1 MPLKRAAFVAAIA
14 LSITAPAA
22 GADDDR
28 PPDDRGTFTLLIEN
42 DAIYDS
48 DRHYTNGLKAAW
60 LSSENIPAWLHRL
73 GNYLPFFSSDS
84 RRRYGIS
91 VGQSI
96 FTPEDKDSTAVVS
109 NDRPYAGWLYAGFAM
124 TADSG
129 NQLDTFELNVGV
141 VGPHAQG
148 EWMQNNFHSVIGSDN
163 ANGWDNQLHDEFGA
177 VLYYEHKW
185 RGLLETSRGG
195 LGVDVTPHVGGALGN
210 VYTYAAGGATLRFG
224 QDLPADYGPPRVRP
238 ALAGTGFF
246 NPSAGFGWY
255 LFAGAEGRAVARD
268 IFLDGN
274 TFGDSPSV
282 DKEPFVADLQAG
294 IAVTIKT
301 VRLAF
306 TQVYRTREFEG
317 QSGPNTFGAFS
328 VSFRW

>member
-1 MPLKRAAFVAAIA
+1 MRLNRIVAAAA
-14 LSITAPAA
+14 LVVLAA
-22 GADDDR
+22 VAQARAEDRR
-28 PPDDRGTFTLLIEN
+28 PPDDRGTFSLLIEN
-42 DAIYDS
+42 DALYDS
-48 DRHYTNGLKAAW
+48 DRHYTNGLKASW
-60 LSSENIPAWLHRL
+60 LSSENIPTWLRDV
-73 GNYLPFFSSDS
+73 GDFLPFFQPGS

-96 FTPEDKDSTAVVS
+96 YTPENKETSALVTD
-109 NDRPYAGWLYAGFAM
+109 DRPYAGWLYAGFAM

-129 NQLDTFELNVGV
+129 NQLDTFELNLGV

-148 EWMQNNFHSVIGSDN
+148 EWLQNNIHRAIGSDN
-163 ANGWDNQLHDEFGA
+163 ANGWDNQLDDEFGA

-185 RGLLETSRGG
+185 RGLLEASRGG
-195 LGVDVTPHVGGALGN
+195 FGVDVMPHVGGALGN
-210 VYTYAAGGATLRFG
+210 VYTYAAAGATLRFG

-274 TFGDSPSV
+274 TLGGSHSV

-294 IAVTIKT
+294 LAITIKA

-306 TQVYRTREFEG
+306 TQVYRTREFDG

-328 VSFRW
+328 ISVRW